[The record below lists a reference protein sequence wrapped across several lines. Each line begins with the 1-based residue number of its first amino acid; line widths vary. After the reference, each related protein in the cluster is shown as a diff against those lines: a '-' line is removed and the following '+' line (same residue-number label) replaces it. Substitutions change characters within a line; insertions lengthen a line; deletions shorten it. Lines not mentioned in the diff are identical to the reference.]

1 MDDDGKTEK
10 IASTPP
16 AMKRCGPG
24 RWKPRAGEDAPTV
37 CVCLWVQCSDGSYRP
52 EPWPYRWSQV
62 TPELLRA
69 LGFAPALD
77 TRARRDTLQRLANA
91 GFVRLARISPGC
103 TLLDMDSWAE
113 HLGRCLADP
122 DYWEK
127 DGAAFRKYAKSNF
140 TKNP

>member
-1 MDDDGKTEK
+1 M
-10 IASTPP
+10 
-16 AMKRCGPG
+16 
-24 RWKPRAGEDAPTV
+24 